1 MGEITTTKRLPYGRL
16 LLLSF
21 KDAYQSLQANDPL
34 RLAGATAFFTTFAL
48 PAILV
53 ILIQLL
59 RLIFRMEH
67 PGRRLSMQLE
77 ALFGVETAE
86 AIVQTLRAFRSIAQN
101 WLIGI
106 AGFLFLLFV
115 ATTLFKIIK
124 GSINELWKIKLVH
137 RPSFGQIMVSRLRGV
152 LVIFFAGLL
161 FLIDVVAEAAQAFL
175 GKYISIYLPA
185 LASYYN
191 SALNYVLSVLIVTA
205 WFYLVFYFIPDGRPR
220 PKPGMVGALV
230 TGILF
235 SIGKIVLKVLLT
247 YSSINTLYGASAS
260 TVLLLLFMFYSSI
273 IFYFGAAFTNAWSS
287 HIGMP
292 IRAAQHA
299 AHYELKTADENLS
312 APPDNKLP

>member
-1 MGEITTTKRLPYGRL
+1 MSHSITKQKLPYWQL
-16 LLLSF
+16 FLLSF
-21 KDAYQSLQANDPL
+21 KDAYKSLQANDPL

-59 RLIFRMEH
+59 RLIFRMNH

-77 ALFGVETAE
+77 SMFGVETAD

-101 WLIGI
+101 WVIGI

-124 GSINELWKIKLVH
+124 GSINELWRI
-137 RPSFGQIMVSRLRGV
+137 RPVQKADFRQIMLSRLRGV
-152 LVIFFAGLL
+152 LVIVFAGIL
-161 FLIDVVAEAAQAFL
+161 FLIDVVAEAAKAFL
-175 GKYISIYLPA
+175 GRYISAYLPA
-185 LASYYN
+185 LDAYYN
-191 SALNYVLSVLIVTA
+191 STLNYVMSVVWVTI

-220 PKPGMVGALV
+220 LKPGLVGALV

-235 SIGKIVLKVLLT
+235 TIGKIVLKVMLT

-273 IFYFGAAFTNAWSS
+273 IFYFGAAFTNEWSS
-287 HIGMP
+287 HIGQP
-292 IRAAQHA
+292 IRTMHHA
-299 AHYELKTADENLS
+299 MRYELKTTEEEG
-312 APPDNKLP
+312 